1 VVSPSFVIDEFDDV
15 LAAQGDSDKHE
26 LRSVING
33 GHARGVG
40 VLRCITDEHKPEL
53 FSTFAPKAIGM
64 IGRKMPAQTLSRC
77 IFIELRKRKKSE
89 GITKFTHRDDA
100 ELSDLRARLRRFSL
114 DNVEALRNCV
124 PSMPDP
130 FDDRRA
136 DNWRIQFAIAD
147 LCSGTEDWGDK
158 ARAAAVKI
166 ESASDNRT
174 INVRLLADIRTILCP
189 KDEKG
194 EALPLLERISSANL
208 VTDLAANPDGPWA
221 EWKNGKPIT
230 QAQLARLLKP
240 FGITPQL
247 IRLDGD
253 AVMRGYLRAQF
264 EDAWER
270 YL

>member
-1 VVSPSFVIDEFDDV
+1 MIDDV
-15 LAAQGDSDKHE
+15 LADKTDPNKAE
-26 LRSVING
+26 LRSVINS
-33 GHARGVG
+33 GHTRGQS

-53 FSTFAPKAIGM
+53 FSTFAAKAIGM

-89 GITKFTHRDDA
+89 GITKFGHRDDA
-100 ELSDLRARLRRFSL
+100 ELNDLRARLRRFSL
-114 DNVEALRNCV
+114 DNVEALRSCV

-136 DNWRIQFAIAD
+136 DNWRLQFAIAD
-147 LCSGTEDWGDK
+147 LCSGAEDWGNK
-158 ARAAAVKI
+158 ARDAAVKI

-174 INVRLLADIRTILCP
+174 ISVRLLADTKVIFYP
-189 KDEKG
+189 KDEN
-194 EALPLLERISSANL
+194 PLERVSSANL
-208 VTDLAANPDGPWA
+208 VNDLAANPDSPWA
-221 EWKNGKPIT
+221 EWKNGKPVT

-240 FGITPQL
+240 FGIAPQL